1 MLQLKDLIYASENL
15 AAVPSQKGR
24 ATKGAALAL

>member
-15 AAVPSQKGR
+15 AFAFTREEQQR
-24 ATKGAALAL
+24 AALAL